1 MNIHVCVLFTV
12 SNVTIKGLC
21 LRTKSTKPTLIFLR
35 FIMCYLNGP
44 GCLNTLLRNRNMQQF
59 YLYVSILLNRLHS
72 FNSNIFL
79 PRNNDEQ
86 CCDYASFSRDGD
98 ENF

>member
-35 FIMCYLNGP
+35 IYHVLFKWSWVP
-44 GCLNTLLRNRNMQQF
+44 
-59 YLYVSILLNRLHS
+59 
-72 FNSNIFL
+72 
-79 PRNNDEQ
+79 
-86 CCDYASFSRDGD
+86 
-98 ENF
+98 

>member
-1 MNIHVCVLFTV
+1 
-12 SNVTIKGLC
+12 
-21 LRTKSTKPTLIFLR
+21 
-35 FIMCYLNGP
+35 MCYLNGP
-44 GCLNTLLRNRNMQQF
+44 GCHNTLLRNRNMQQF

-72 FNSNIFL
+72 CNSNIFL

-98 ENF
+98 ENFLVLGQFGDKPRSVDKNTSISEASF

>member
-1 MNIHVCVLFTV
+1 
-12 SNVTIKGLC
+12 
-21 LRTKSTKPTLIFLR
+21 
-35 FIMCYLNGP
+35 
-44 GCLNTLLRNRNMQQF
+44 MQQF

-98 ENF
+98 EKFKFLVNLETNQDLSTKILLSVRHPFDIQVMQREKFQL